1 MVLARMAQAIAVQKK
16 MKPIAAI
23 RLPISDLSL
32 KSEHTS
38 VRRTRSLPK
47 LIDDVKYFV
56 AQST

>member
-23 RLPISDLSL
+23 RLPISNLSL

-38 VRRTRSLPK
+38 VRRTRSLPI
-47 LIDDVKYFV
+47 LIGNVKYF
-56 AQST
+56 AT